1 VLYQLSYGHRDGESR
16 NTYPLAPGF
25 QGPSPDSLS
34 GTPMPHHVLDPRRAM
49 GRVGLSG
56 VAGLAAYLAF
66 ASRLPGPTARLI
78 GWDTAGLTL
87 LALAWSLFTSA
98 DAAETRSRAGE
109 EDPGRTLVYV
119 IVVLT
124 SSVSLLAATILSAT
138 AHDLETGPKH
148 LLTGLCL
155 FAVVLAW
162 ALTHTAFTFRYAHL
176 YYREDAEGV
185 GGILLPGEQP
195 PTYFDFAYFAF
206 TVGMC
211 FQVSDVTVTSSQIR
225 RAVLLHAVI
234 SFAYNSVI
242 LAFVLNLVFS
252 AA

>member
-1 VLYQLSYGHRDGESR
+1 VLYQLSYGHRANGAEHTRSAPAFKAPVPDKLDGAMR
-16 NTYPLAPGF
+16 PHHAVDPRTALGRV
-25 QGPSPDSLS
+25 SLS
-34 GTPMPHHVLDPRRAM
+34 LFFGW
-49 GRVGLSG
+49 
-56 VAGLAAYLAF
+56 AAYMVCAPRF
-66 ASRLPGPTARLI
+66 PGTAAQLV
-78 GWDTAGLTL
+78 GWDIAGITL
-87 LALAWSLFTSA
+87 LGLAWSLIFSANARFTQ
-98 DAAETRSRAGE
+98 SRAAE

-124 SSVSLLAATILSAT
+124 SSASLLAATILVST
-138 AHDLETGPKH
+138 TRGLETGPKH
-148 LLTGLCL
+148 LLAGLCL
-155 FAVVLAW
+155 LAVVLAW
-162 ALTHTAFTFRYAHL
+162 ALTHTAFVFRYAHL

-185 GGILLPGEQP
+185 GGVDFPGKQP
-195 PTYFDFAYFAF
+195 PTYLDFAYFAF

-211 FQVSDVTVTSSQIR
+211 FQVSDVCVTSSQIR